1 MSGPSK
7 SHFITVQELCEMLA
21 ISKSRFAQLQKRG
34 FFPPAVRTSSNRPVF
49 DQTLVQQCLDV
60 VRSRVGIN
68 GEPLLF
74 NRKAPQEASRNRPTP
89 IKSKH
94 EDLIA
99 ALSSLGLTATSEQ
112 VTAAIATLP
121 NKGAGMDE
129 PALIKTVF
137 LHLKKQA

>member
-1 MSGPSK
+1 
-7 SHFITVQELCEMLA
+7 MLG
-21 ISKSRFAQLQKRG
+21 ISKSRFAQLQKQG

-49 DQTLVQQCLDV
+49 DQTLVQQCLEV

-74 NRKAPQEASRNRPTP
+74 NRKPKQEPLRKQATP
-89 IKSKH
+89 IKRKH

-99 ALSSLGLTATSEQ
+99 ALSSLGLSATVEQ
-112 VTAAIATLP
+112 VTAAIDTLP

-129 PALIKTVF
+129 PALIKAVF